1 MIILYL
7 EPNLVNQ
14 CYLANLTDGLYSA
27 DIFFLRKDIQVFLLL
42 DMASRKING
51 YIFMDKPILC
61 VHIIQCIQYV
71 IHNRGI
77 EHSFIVH
84 TDNQTIFRDQ
94 RFFAFAQK
102 NKIRLSKQE
111 RCSCGNQVSERG

>member
-1 MIILYL
+1 MVIVYIAMVIVYS

-27 DIFFLRKDIQVFLLL
+27 DIFFLTKDIQVFLLL

-51 YIFMDKPILC
+51 YIFMDQPILC
-61 VHIIQCIQYV
+61 VHIIQCLREMMD
-71 IHNRGI
+71 NRGI

-94 RFFAFAQK
+94 RTCFICPKQP
-102 NKIRLSKQE
+102 NTSKQT
-111 RCSCGNQVSERG
+111 RKMQLW